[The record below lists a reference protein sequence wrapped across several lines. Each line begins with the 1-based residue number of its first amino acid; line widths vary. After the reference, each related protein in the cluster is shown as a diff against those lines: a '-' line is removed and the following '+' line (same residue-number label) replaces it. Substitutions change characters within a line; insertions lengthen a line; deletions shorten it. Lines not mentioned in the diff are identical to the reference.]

1 MRTNDDKINILNK
14 KIKDFFNLS
23 ECEKHNIDNNEKYD
37 GIFDLIDEMSNV
49 VISSEE
55 KQNEK
60 NTK

>member
-23 ECEKHNIDNNEKYD
+23 DYEKHNIDNNEKYD
-37 GIFDLIDEMSNV
+37 GIFGLIDEMSSV

>member
-14 KIKDFFNLS
+14 KIKGFFNLS
-23 ECEKHNIDNNEKYD
+23 DYEKHNIDNNEKYD

-49 VISSEE
+49 VISFEE